1 MRVSKAIRGGVLA
14 TMLAVTACNEFG
26 GLRLRASDLEIGP
39 NPAVPGDQ
47 MVATLLVLLVPVQR
61 HTVVLTIN
69 GVEHSRTT
77 SSDEPPIPYVI
88 QLGDAADLIA
98 AYGTGTHSA
107 RVEVHAEEAN
117 ETARTRSV
125 TFELQAAAPAAP

>member
-1 MRVSKAIRGGVLA
+1 MRVSKALCGAALAMLLA
-14 TMLAVTACNEFG
+14 TAACSDLG
-26 GLRLRASDLEIGP
+26 GLRLRASDLQIGP

-47 MVATLLVLLVPVQR
+47 MVATLIVLLAPVQP

-69 GVEHSRTT
+69 GTEHSRFA
-77 SSDEPPIPYVI
+77 SSDAPPIPYVI
-88 QLGDAADLIA
+88 ELGDAADLIA

-125 TFELQAAAPAAP
+125 SFELQASAP